1 MAALGQG
8 TLVAGRYQLIEPLT
22 SDVVGIERW
31 LANDQVLER
40 DVFVFTFNTGRQA
53 AALDSARRASLVHDE
68 RLVRVVDA
76 GEFEDVPYMITTKP
90 KGKTLF
96 EIVTDHSPLSADQAR
111 AIIGEASEA
120 LESARRRGVNHLVLR
135 PSNIYRL
142 DSSEIVIS
150 GLGYEGAL
158 LGLDTAAPL
167 VTART
172 DAMGLVANL
181 YFALTGRWPGTLPPG
196 VDSSKL
202 EQAPVVSGSPV
213 APTELMAGIPNDL
226 DTLCAVTFGPNHDG
240 PHSAADLAR
249 DLEPW
254 GEIST
259 EDHLIMSDEAAPQPE
274 HAPPPPTPPQPQ
286 RQSFRDR
293 IEPRTPTG
301 GTAARPVGPAA
312 GGAFAGGV
320 SGAASGS
327 SPRSVP
333 PTQNPSRPG
342 GPGPVNNAQRAQ
354 SGPPTGATP
363 TGGTPRRVNALP
375 LSGQGQRP
383 PQGTFVRGQHP
394 PSHRP
399 TGAAA
404 MATSGAGGSPGSGSG
419 SDKDSVNL
427 TPFIFGFVGLLVLI
441 GVVLAFNTLKSSSS
455 ADDQMAQQ
463 SPTPEVPAPETSD
476 DESEEP
482 EPEETEEEED
492 EDEEEEAKPAFID
505 SVEALDP
512 DGDGEHPEDQHK
524 AIDGESDTF
533 WSSRWYNEADM
544 PGKSGI
550 GLAVTLEEKSEF
562 SSVEI
567 ATNGEGGKIE
577 IRNTDN
583 EDPSGGKLLDSGS
596 VDGTTTFDF
605 DAVETDTFVIWVT
618 ELPVDPEGENR
629 IAISDIVVS

>member
-22 SDVVGIERW
+22 SDVVGIEKW

-40 DVFVFTFNTGRQA
+40 EVFVFTFNSGRQA

-76 GEFEDVPYMITTKP
+76 GEFEDVPYMITAKP

-196 VDSSKL
+196 VDSSRL

-213 APTELMAGIPNDL
+213 APTELTAGIPNDL

-274 HAPPPPTPPQPQ
+274 HTPPPPPQPQ

-293 IEPRTPTG
+293 IEPRTPTS

-312 GGAFAGGV
+312 TGGTA
-320 SGAASGS
+320 GAAGATGPRAVPPTH
-327 SPRSVP
+327 SPRS
-333 PTQNPSRPG
+333 
-342 GPGPVNNAQRAQ
+342 GPGQVGNAQRAH

-375 LSGQGQRP
+375 LSGQSQRP
-383 PQGTFVRGQHP
+383 PQGAFVRGQQP

-399 TGAAA
+399 AGATA
-404 MATSGAGGSPGSGSG
+404 MATSGADNSTGNGSGSG
-419 SDKDSVNL
+419 KSSVNL

-463 SPTPEVPAPETSD
+463 SPTPEVPAPDSSD
-476 DESEEP
+476 DETKEP
-482 EPEETEEEED
+482 EPEESEDEEEED
-492 EDEEEEAKPAFID
+492 EEEETKPAFID

-524 AIDGESDTF
+524 AIDGESDTS
-533 WSSRWYNEADM
+533 WSSRWYNEPDM

-550 GLAVTLEEKSEF
+550 GLAVTLEEKSEI

-567 ATNGEGGKIE
+567 GTNGEGGKIE

-596 VDGTTTFDF
+596 VDGTTTFEF

-618 ELPVDPEGENR
+618 ELPVDPDGENR